1 MQIAT
6 QQLTTRVETSL
17 ETAADDA
24 FMAGAGPDISS
35 LFAGANVGLAMFGPD
50 LQLLACNA
58 LYRDLCGYGPGE
70 AIPGTPL
77 ADLIRL
83 SLERQG
89 TEGAAIDRTVQQA
102 IVRLTPG
109 AGFTFRYVAPNG
121 GKVEV
126 RRQRLASGTVVETVR
141 HVEEAAASDL
151 NTRFA
156 QIAEAARTRMMHA
169 LDVMADGFA
178 LYDPDDRLVAYNRR
192 YIDLKPLISDIIVP
206 GVTFDEMMREGV
218 RRGMYVLNGMSP
230 EAYIALRFRQRR
242 NPTGPYEMQLTD
254 GRWILVN
261 EKRTADGGT
270 VGIRSDI
277 TEMKHREFDLLRIS
291 QQLHAKNRHFDAALN
306 NMIQGLCMFD
316 KDQRLMVCNRRYLDM
331 YGFSPDV
338 VKSGILLRDIMKYSV
353 SLGNY
358 TEEEGQ
364 RALAERPDPS
374 RLNKR
379 TTIKQHLRDGR
390 VIAVMNEPLPEGGSI
405 ATYQDITELEQ
416 GQRRMREYTQK
427 LERSNGELQEFAYV
441 ASHDLQE
448 PLRKIEAFGDRLG
461 RRYAEQLPEEGR
473 MYIERM
479 QDAAGRMRRL
489 INDLLG
495 YSRVASKTKPF
506 AQVDLSRIF
515 TEVLSDLQVRIDE
528 TGAEIRS
535 EGLCTIE
542 ADATQ
547 MRQLVQ
553 NLLSNALKFC
563 KADVKPKIVVAAR
576 PGELVAAGPLMVPSI
591 VLTVADNG
599 IGFENQYKEQI
610 FKIFQRLHGRL
621 EYEGTGVGLATC
633 RKIVERHHG
642 TIDADGRPGE
652 GATFIMV
659 IPTKQPPAQ
668 DLAPPEARQPVA
680 V

>member
-1 MQIAT
+1 M
-6 QQLTTRVETSL
+6 ET
-17 ETAADDA
+17 
-24 FMAGAGPDISS
+24 GAKNVVTLFDGGEISS
-35 LFAGANVGLAMFGPD
+35 SGSAMDRIASPDLAALFAGADVGLAMFSAE
-50 LQLLACNA
+50 LELLACNA
-58 LYRDLCGYGPGE
+58 LYQTLCGYGAGE
-70 AIPGTPL
+70 TASGANL
-77 ADLIRL
+77 RQLMRL
-83 SLERQG
+83 TLERQG
-89 TEGAAIDRTVQQA
+89 MHPDAIERTIETA
-102 IVRLTPG
+102 IQRLVPG
-109 AGFTFRYVAPNG
+109 AGFTFRYAAPSG
-121 GKVEV
+121 RTVEV
-126 RRQRLASGTVVETVR
+126 RRQRLESGTVVETVR
-141 HVEEAAASDL
+141 QVEAAAVATDL
-151 NTRFA
+151 NSQFA

-178 LYDPDDRLVAYNRR
+178 LYDAQDRLLVYNRK
-192 YIDLKPLISDIIVP
+192 YIDMKPLIADMVVP
-206 GVTFDEMMREGV
+206 GVTFQEMMREAV
-218 RRGMYVLNGMSP
+218 KRGMYVLNGMSP

-242 NPTGPYEMQLTD
+242 NPTGPYETQLAD

-316 KDQRLMVCNRRYLDM
+316 KEQRLIVCNRRYLDM

-338 VKSGILLRDIMKYSV
+338 VKPGIQLLDIMKYSV

-364 RALAERPDPS
+364 RALAERPDPN

-405 ATYQDITELEQ
+405 ATYQDITELETSE
-416 GQRRMREYTQK
+416 RRMREYTLR
-427 LERSNGELQEFAYV
+427 LERSNAELQEFAYV

-448 PLRKIEAFGDRLG
+448 PLRKIEAFGDRLN
-461 RRYAEQLPEEGR
+461 RRYAELLPDEGK
-473 MYIERM
+473 MFIERM

-489 INDLLG
+489 INDLLS
-495 YSRVASKTKPF
+495 YSRVSSKSRPF
-506 AQVDLSRIF
+506 VPVDLDKVVA
-515 TEVLSDLQVRIDE
+515 EVLSDLQVRIDE
-528 TGAEIRS
+528 THGQIVS
-535 EGLCTIE
+535 DKLGIID
-542 ADATQ
+542 ADPTL
-547 MRQLVQ
+547 MRQLIQ
-553 NLLSNALKFC
+553 NLLANALKFC
-563 KADVKPKIVVAAR
+563 KPDTTPVIKLTSH
-576 PGELVAAGPLMVPSI
+576 PGEPISIGTRIVPSL

-599 IGFENQYKEQI
+599 IGFDNAYKDQI

-633 RKIVERHHG
+633 RKIVERHLG

-652 GATFIMV
+652 GATFTIV
-659 IPTKQPPAQ
+659 LPASHDQPAQ
-668 DLAPPEARQPVA
+668 GEARRPS
-680 V
+680 